1 MARGEKMNAY
11 LLRGALLATVAI
23 LSGCSG
29 LPALH
34 PPPPETA
41 GRYQP
46 LTTPFIAVG
55 DTQEHEA
62 TGMPMLDNDSAVDAY
77 VEVAQRPPEQPLFGR
92 KIFET
97 VLTRH
102 PDMPLL
108 HLGDVLDVSCHSEA
122 RRLQRVFELARQPGA
137 ILPGNHD
144 GLLFGIFNY
153 NVADIIRD
161 PDSARW
167 DRACRR
173 GLWLSDE
180 SEAQPDQRTAF
191 SKDDFIDSY
200 LDGLIRGRGRLQGF
214 VFNKETRD
222 GHFSW
227 QNPQPDGFVEAV
239 EAHLTPENRYAS
251 SFIVQ
256 KLRLPAAPGAK
267 RQVKL
272 IGLDTNQLSVLVGTL
287 DVLRGE
293 SPGDVGRVQADQIA
307 AAMPWVEAARARGD
321 IVVFAGHHNWRALG
335 GPTRSRIEGLMEKV
349 DHPLVYLSAHTH
361 GGFWTMHR
369 VAGRP
374 MLELNV
380 SSLSDW
386 PIAYRRIRFEYDE
399 VARRLK
405 VVGELMPNRGTPP
418 ANDDELL
425 DAWAAVT
432 CARDGVPDARLKAR
446 DLQLVSAQRE
456 ARGSLMD
463 WLYASMWKYCE
474 GCHALMYEH
483 GHRYMDLLL
492 REIRQAR
499 LDLGADS
506 DGLEPRRLPPSCQA
520 GSGLVNCVDTLLAAP
535 VGPQLKPSV
544 ALFREKAELVDRVNT
559 RMDQFQNPRVRAY
572 MSCRAVLA
580 AKDDFELTP
589 DHRKTRR
596 ATARRLAGD
605 YFRSAA
611 SVGMDWETPQ

>member
-1 MARGEKMNAY
+1 MNAY
-11 LLRGALLATVAI
+11 LLRGALLAAGAI

-34 PPPPETA
+34 PPPPEA
-41 GRYQP
+41 PGRYLP
-46 LTTPFIAVG
+46 LTTPIIAVG

-97 VLTRH
+97 VLTSH

-108 HLGDVLDVSCHSEA
+108 HLGDLLDVSCHSEA
-122 RRLQRVFELARQPGA
+122 QRLQRVFELARQPGA

-153 NVADIIRD
+153 NVADIVRD

-180 SEAQPDQRTAF
+180 RQAPPDQRTAF

-227 QNPQPDGFVEAV
+227 KNPRADGFVEAV

-256 KLRLPAAPGAK
+256 KLRLPAAPEAK

-293 SPGDVGRVQADQIA
+293 SPGDVGRVQADQIDA
-307 AAMPWVEAARARGD
+307 VVPWMEEARARGD
-321 IVVFAGHHNWRALG
+321 IVVFAGHHNWLALG
-335 GPTRSRIEGLMEKV
+335 GPTRQRIESLMARA

-361 GGFWTMHR
+361 SGFWTMHR

-386 PIAYRRIRFEYDE
+386 PVAYRRIRFEYDE

-425 DAWAAVT
+425 EAWAAAT
-432 CARDGVPDARLKAR
+432 CAGDGVPDARLKAR

-463 WLYASMWKYCE
+463 WLYASMWKYCD
-474 GCHALMYEH
+474 GCQALMYDH

-499 LDLGADS
+499 VDLGKDS
-506 DGLEPRRLPPSCQA
+506 DGLEPRHLPPSCTP
-520 GSGLVNCVDTLLAAP
+520 GGGLVGCVDTLLAAP

-559 RMDQFQNPRVRAY
+559 RMDQLQNPRVRAY

-580 AKDDFELTP
+580 AKEDFELTP
-589 DHRKTRR
+589 ERLKPKRN
-596 ATARRLAGD
+596 TARRLAGE
-605 YFRSAA
+605 YFRSEA

>member
-1 MARGEKMNAY
+1 MNAS
-11 LLRGALLATVAI
+11 LLRGALLAMGAI

-34 PPPPETA
+34 PPPPEVA

-46 LTTPFIAVG
+46 LTTPIIALG

-62 TGMPMLDNDSAVDAY
+62 TAMPMLDNDSAVDAY

-108 HLGDVLDVSCHSEA
+108 HLGDLLDVSCHSEA
-122 RRLQRVFELARQPGA
+122 QRLQKVFELARQPGA

-153 NVADIIRD
+153 NVADIVRD

-180 SEAQPDQRTAF
+180 RQAPPDQRTAF

-200 LDGLIRGRGRLQGF
+200 LDGLVRSRGRSRLQGF
-214 VFNKETRD
+214 VFNQETRD

-227 QNPQPDGFVEAV
+227 KNPLPGAFVEAV

-251 SFIVQ
+251 SFVVQ

-293 SPGDVGRVQADQIA
+293 SPGDVGRVQADQID
-307 AAMPWVEAARARGD
+307 AAMPWMEEARARGD

-335 GPTRSRIEGLMEKV
+335 GPTRQRIESLMV
-349 DHPLVYLSAHTH
+349 RADHPLVYLSAHTH
-361 GGFWTMHR
+361 SGFWTMHR

-386 PIAYRRIRFEYDE
+386 PIAYRQIHFEYDE
-399 VARRLK
+399 AARRLK
-405 VVGELMPNRGTPP
+405 VVAALMPNRGTPP
-418 ANDDELL
+418 ASDAELL
-425 DAWAAVT
+425 AAWEAAT
-432 CARDGVPDARLKAR
+432 CAGDGVPDARLKAR
-446 DLQLVSAQRE
+446 DLQLVSAQRA
-456 ARGSLMD
+456 ARGSLTD
-463 WLYASMWKYCE
+463 WLYASMWKYCN
-474 GCHALMYEH
+474 GCQALMYEH
-483 GHRYMDLLL
+483 GHRYLDLLL

-499 LDLGADS
+499 IDLGADS
-506 DGLEPRRLPPSCQA
+506 DGLEPRRLPPSCPP
-520 GSGLVNCVDTLLAAP
+520 GSGLVGCVETLLAAP
-535 VGPQLKPSV
+535 VGEALRPSV

-559 RMDQFQNPRVRAY
+559 RMDQLHNPRVRAY

-580 AKDDFELTP
+580 AKEDFELTP
-589 DHRKTRR
+589 ERFKPKRNL
-596 ATARRLAGD
+596 ARRLAGD
-605 YFRSAA
+605 YFRSEA
-611 SVGMDWETPQ
+611 SVGMDWETPQPQ